1 VSDLVISTTDLL
13 GSPQH
18 ARVVVSLVD
27 ADQRPVT
34 YGTVSG
40 DPVAAVVRKATDRDG
55 LLTLDLTPNGDI
67 SPENTYYLVQVG
79 SGSWLIEKGEDS
91 ETVAEAL
98 AADPQPLAIPR
109 LDAHI
114 ADPTGAHDGTAITF
128 TDTSD
133 YGITSDN
140 ASDAIIELAEAT
152 LSGFDAAED
161 RLQGHIGE
169 PSAAHNASQITYA
182 LDPYVSVGDAIA
194 NVEQLARTEY
204 TPGSNT
210 TTTTTSETL
219 TAIDASNLSVTFTAP
234 ASDSVRVDLE
244 ALAMRA
250 GAGVL
255 TVWGV
260 INDSASVVVDNLGT
274 SLTADLIA
282 CTRSAVIRG
291 LVPGQSYTWR
301 FAHRAES
308 AGTATTYYAPAAT
321 ASITVTAV
329 P

>member
-1 VSDLVISTTDLL
+1 VSDLLISTVDVGMAARRTPYSITLTD
-13 GSPQH
+13 GNGNEIQGFVGDDIVTRSVFGTT
-18 ARVVVSLVD
+18 ASDGTATVD
-27 ADQRPVT
+27 LIPSA
-34 YGTVSG
+34 SI
-40 DPVAAVVRKATDRDG
+40 
-55 LLTLDLTPNGDI
+55 TPA
-67 SPENTYYLVQVG
+67 NTYYTLRLAG
-79 SGSWLIEKGEDS
+79 ESMLIEKGPDA
-91 ETVAEAL
+91 ETILEAL
-98 AADPQPLAIPR
+98 AADPQPLAPA
-109 LDAHI
+109 LLAAHI

-152 LSGFDAAED
+152 LSGLGAATGA
-161 RLQGHIGE
+161 LLGHIAE
-169 PSAAHNASQITYA
+169 PAAAHNASQITYT
-182 LDPYVSVGDAIA
+182 LDPYVSVADAIA